1 MASRWPQAS
10 HHGFAS
16 FPETGK
22 IPAPARPAVEKFLD
36 MRRRRLEIQTQ
47 QGQAGAS
54 LKPALDADRAAL
66 DQHVLAGG
74 SAATFTY
81 EHTTAAK
88 KAIEVAEADAEV
100 MDRLL
105 GPAYLEAVEAL
116 KSCTPQ
122 GLASAEADI
131 QATQPA
137 YLQAIEVAEQARRE
151 YLAAVGLRYFWA
163 YLNESHMCLATAGT
177 SDQIVLKRGPVT
189 RVDSHT
195 FGALRSDAK
204 THTRIDG
211 TSEASS
217 TW

>member
-1 MASRWPQAS
+1 MASRWPQAG
-10 HHGFAS
+10 HHTFAS
-16 FPETGK
+16 FPEPDK
-22 IPAPARPAVEKFLD
+22 IPEPARAAVEKFLE
-36 MRRRRLEIQTQ
+36 MRRRRLQIQTQ
-47 QGQAGAS
+47 QGKAGAS
-54 LKPALDADRAAL
+54 LKPALEADRAAL
-66 DQHVLAGG
+66 DQHVLDGG
-74 SAATFTY
+74 SAATFAY
-81 EHTTAAK
+81 EHTNAAK

-105 GPAYLEAVEAL
+105 GPAYLQAAHAL
-116 KSCTPQ
+116 KACIPQ
-122 GLASAEADI
+122 GLAAAETDI

-137 YLQAIEVAEQARRE
+137 YLEAIEAAEQARRE

-163 YLNESHMCLATAGT
+163 YLDESHMCISTAGA
-177 SDQIVLKRGPVT
+177 SDQMVLKGGPVT

-211 TSEASS
+211 TSEAAS

>member
-1 MASRWPQAS
+1 MASRWPQAA
-10 HHGFAS
+10 HHTFAS
-16 FPETGK
+16 FPEPDK
-22 IPAPARPAVEKFLD
+22 IPEPARQAVAKFLE

-47 QGQAGAS
+47 QGEAGAS

-66 DQHVLAGG
+66 DQHVLDGG

-81 EHTTAAK
+81 VHTNAAK
-88 KAIEVAEADAEV
+88 KAIEVADADAET

-105 GPAYLEAVEAL
+105 GPAYLQAAHAL
-116 KSCTPQ
+116 KSCIPQ
-122 GLASAEADI
+122 GMAAAEADI

-137 YLQAIEVAEQARRE
+137 YLEAIEAAEQARRD
-151 YLAAVGLRYFWA
+151 YLSAVGLRYFWA
-163 YLNESHMCLATAGT
+163 YLDESHMCHATAGT
-177 SDQIVLKRGPVT
+177 SDQMVLKHGPVT

-195 FGALRSDAK
+195 FGALRSDAR

-211 TSEASS
+211 TGPASD